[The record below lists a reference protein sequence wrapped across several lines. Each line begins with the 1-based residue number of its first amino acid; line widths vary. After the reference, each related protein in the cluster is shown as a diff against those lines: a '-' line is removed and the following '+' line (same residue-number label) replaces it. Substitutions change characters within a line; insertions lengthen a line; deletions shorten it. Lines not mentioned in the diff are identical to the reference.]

1 MCRQYIRA
9 TGISATEPGH
19 LMWPDIKES
28 EHLFKKLKTK
38 MLLKGQENFSYLRK
52 KKGSIFEKQWTS
64 TKTNSFRRI
73 WSRTSL
79 NFLTFKRK
87 SSKEEIVR
95 SPRTCL
101 KNLAAFHKKRL
112 SWTVCHDF
120 VAVCCQKLT
129 LKANTLNESNL
140 ILSKYMLCCLTK
152 QNQQYKLLKIIL
164 KTFYEDGEL
173 HGVKY
178 TVLLYLSI
186 CLLYFPQLFFFT
198 A

>member
-28 EHLFKKLKTK
+28 ENLFKKLKTK

-52 KKGSIFEKQWTS
+52 KKGSTFEKQWTS
-64 TKTNSFRRI
+64 TKSNTFRRI

-101 KNLAAFHKKRL
+101 KNLAAFHKKTFVLNRL
-112 SWTVCHDF
+112 PRFCSSLLPEANAKYF
-120 VAVCCQKLT
+120 QNICC
-129 LKANTLNESNL
+129 
-140 ILSKYMLCCLTK
+140 
-152 QNQQYKLLKIIL
+152 
-164 KTFYEDGEL
+164 
-173 HGVKY
+173 V
-178 TVLLYLSI
+178 VLQSRTNNINY
-186 CLLYFPQLFFFT
+186 
-198 A
+198 